1 MLKINFCPLKALLPA
16 ALVLGAGLCCVPAA
30 TLHVDDD
37 NGTGTYN
44 GTARYP
50 YRTIQAAVNA
60 AAAGDTVKVA
70 AGNYGYVAVSSKAV
84 VLWGGFRG
92 GTAADYQNGPGGDFT
107 TWDRFSNVS
116 TITGDASHAGVSL
129 QVTNND
135 EESLSGAV
143 VTGFRI
149 TGGSHGVDVGDNGW
163 PYPRNVT
170 VSDNLIEDNGLQD
183 GSSDNRGGGV
193 VLHGDQLHLLR
204 NDIVNNR
211 SGRGGGVYA
220 GAESAD
226 GPGVIDIEG
235 NRIENNRGYN
245 DHGGGVCLAGD
256 THYFTGNVVKGNRVM
271 ESYGWGGGLITY
283 ADAAHFNGNTFC
295 SNYAPSCGGGV
306 FVDEGGE
313 AWFDHDLVCHNASME
328 AGMAGILVDDGT
340 PGRSY
345 AHLRNCTLAYNQGPG
360 DRGGNAVGLF
370 YGSFADVTNCICW
383 GNGDDFNALAGSAFT
398 SITYTLSEETAAGV
412 GNVSADPLFADP
424 DVLQQDFHLRSA
436 GGRFDPTLS
445 GGAGGWVWDAVTSP
459 AVDAGNPA
467 DAFDQEPPRNGG
479 RVNLGIYGNT
489 PQASRTAWPTPGSDF
504 DGDGKADLF
513 WRNAVTGDN
522 SIWLMDGAGVKGAL
536 AFPAVPPA
544 WKVAAT
550 GDFDGD
556 GHVDLLWR
564 HATAGYNVVW
574 YLDGNA
580 VTGEAAMMTVST
592 AWDVAAA
599 ADVNGDGRD
608 DLVWRHLSAG
618 HAVVW
623 YLLEDLRVEAQ
634 ALPTVDPSWE
644 LAAAADFNGD
654 AKPDILWRHT
664 PTGANGVWFLDGVSV
679 LGDAA
684 LPAVGTDWRLA
695 TVGDFDGDGDADL
708 LWRQPGSGVNAIW
721 ALDGLAVTG
730 DAPVQPVPQPWD
742 LVE

>member
-1 MLKINFCPLKALLPA
+1 MRITSPFPLKAVITVV
-16 ALVLGAGLCCVPAA
+16 LVLGAGLFGAPAA

-44 GTARYP
+44 GTVRYP

-60 AAAGDTVKVA
+60 AAPGDTVKVA
-70 AGNYGYVAVSSKAV
+70 AGSYAYVTVLGKAL

-107 TWDRFSNVS
+107 AWDRLAWVS

-129 QVTNND
+129 QTADND
-135 EESLSGAV
+135 EESLAGAV
-143 VTGFRI
+143 LRGFRI
-149 TGGSHGVDVGDNGW
+149 TGGRHGVDVGDASW

-170 VSDNLIEDNGLQD
+170 VSDNVIESNGVPD

-193 VLHGDQLHLLR
+193 ILHGDQLHLLR
-204 NDIVNNR
+204 NDIRQNQ

-220 GAESAD
+220 GAERAA
-226 GPGVIDIEG
+226 GTGTIYLEG
-235 NRIENNRGYN
+235 NRIEDNRGYN

-283 ADAAHFNGNTFC
+283 ADAAHFYGNTFC
-295 SNYAPSCGGGV
+295 SNFAPSCGGGV

-313 AWFDHDLVCHNASME
+313 AWFDHDLVCHNESAD
-328 AGMAGILVDDGT
+328 AGMAGILVDDGA

-345 AHLRNCTLAYNQGPG
+345 AHIRNCTLAYNYGPG
-360 DRGGNAVGLF
+360 TRGGNAVGLF

-383 GNGDDFNALAGSAFT
+383 GNGDDFNALTGSAFT
-398 SITYTLSEETAAGV
+398 SITYTLSGEAVAGT
-412 GNVSADPLFADP
+412 GNFTADPLFANP
-424 DVLQQDFHLRSA
+424 EASLQDFHLRSA
-436 GGRFDPTLS
+436 GGRFDPALP
-445 GGAGGWVWDAVTSP
+445 GWVFDLVTSP

-467 DAFDQEPPRNGG
+467 DPCDAEPPLNGG
-479 RVNLGIYGNT
+479 RVNLGAYGNT
-489 PQASRTAWPTPGSDF
+489 AQASRTAWPVTGSDF

-513 WRNAVTGDN
+513 WRNAATGAN
-522 SIWLMDGAGVKGAL
+522 SIWLMDGSGVKGSL
-536 AFPAVPPA
+536 AFPAVPPE
-544 WKVAAT
+544 WKAAAT

-580 VTGEAAMMTVST
+580 VTGEKAMATVST
-592 AWDVAAA
+592 VWEVAAA

-608 DLVWRHLSAG
+608 DLLWRHLSGGYTA
-618 HAVVW
+618 VW
-623 YLLEDLRVEAQ
+623 YLLEGLHVEAQ

-644 LAAAADFNGD
+644 LAAAADFDGD
-654 AKPDILWRHT
+654 GKPDLFWRHT
-664 PTGANGVWFLDGVSV
+664 PTGADGVWFLDGTTV

-684 LPAVGTDWRLA
+684 FPAVGTDWRLA
-695 TVGDFDGDGDADL
+695 TAGDFDGDGNADL
-708 LWRQPGSGVNAIW
+708 LWRHSGSGVNVIW
-721 ALDGLAVTG
+721 ALNGLAVTG
-730 DAPVQPVPQPWD
+730 DAPVQTVPAPWEI
-742 LVE
+742 VE